1 VDTLFDDVCGS
12 ACRSRARSCPQREID
27 FGGCRCQAAL
37 LTGDEGSTD
46 PVCSLSPRRRVVD
59 DILGKPDGSDNFS
72 KWMPRRNPTIQR
84 TLWMDH
90 QKIARRM
97 MQQKPLKGDGK
108 DSGKKTVWREVDP
121 DSAAPRF

>member
-1 VDTLFDDVCGS
+1 MDTLFDDVCGS

-59 DILGKPDGSDNFS
+59 DILGKLDGSDNFS
-72 KWMPRRNPTIQR
+72 KWMPRRNPTNIV
-84 TLWMDH
+84 DGSSEDCSAH
-90 QKIARRM
+90 DAAEA
-97 MQQKPLKGDGK
+97 LKGG
-108 DSGKKTVWREVDP
+108 R
-121 DSAAPRF
+121 